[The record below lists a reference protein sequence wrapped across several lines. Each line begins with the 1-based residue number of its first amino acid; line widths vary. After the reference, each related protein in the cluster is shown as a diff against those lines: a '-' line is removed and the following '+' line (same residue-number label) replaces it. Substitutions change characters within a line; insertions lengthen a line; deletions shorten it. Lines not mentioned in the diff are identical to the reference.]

1 MAFSSDLFPPRPQD
15 SSLLGLSLA
24 MEAIHA
30 PDSHAPN
37 TLQRPLPHPFWLW
50 LVLILPG
57 VGLSSALLSHLPAL
71 LGGGRNGTADI
82 TLIFLLGQLCLIP
95 LLAQLIRSLSR
106 YFQLGLPYRNCLA
119 LAAIAPLPLWLASA
133 VTPFLDL
140 TGNELLFGTA
150 FAASAQLCFS
160 SINRLSPLPDETAS
174 YLLTALTCTAGA
186 LGGLALLSGVVLVG

>member
-24 MEAIHA
+24 REATHT
-30 PDSHAPN
+30 PDNHAPN
-37 TLQRPLPHPFWLW
+37 PLQRSLPHPFWLW
-50 LVLILPG
+50 LLLILPG
-57 VGLSSALLSHLPAL
+57 VGLSSALLSYLPAL
-71 LGGGRNGTADI
+71 LGGGRDGTAYT
-82 TLIFLLGQLCLIP
+82 TLVFLLGQLCLIP

-133 VTPFLDL
+133 GTPFLDL

-186 LGGLALLSGVVLVG
+186 LGGLALLGGVLLVG

>member
-24 MEAIHA
+24 REAPHA

-37 TLQRPLPHPFWLW
+37 TLQRLPHPFWLW

-71 LGGGRNGTADI
+71 LGGGRNGTTDT
-82 TLIFLLGQLCLIP
+82 TLVFLLGQLCLIP
-95 LLAQLIRSLSR
+95 LLAQLTSSLSR

-133 VTPFLDL
+133 GTPFLDL

-186 LGGLALLSGVVLVG
+186 LGGLAMLGGVLLVG